1 MEDTV
6 SSKTLRPRGEPL
18 AEKIKTKH
26 NHLPCLDPDFTVE
39 SFSFQP
45 HMLHDSTGVNV

>member
-18 AEKIKTKH
+18 AEKIKTKY
-26 NHLPCLDPDFTVE
+26 NDLPSLDPDFTVE
-39 SFSFQP
+39 SFSFQSY
-45 HMLHDSTGVNV
+45 MLHDSTAVNV